1 MPMQT
6 FLLLLRGWT
15 LGYCGRPYGRWIT
28 LTCRTCRTDVHNIA
42 VGYKNAIKLL
52 FGFGVACKI
61 DSSVE
66 KNRRKSM
73 WYSWH
78 QVRHVTILP
87 PPEKQDSF
95 SKGASIWLLPSASL
109 KMFSLLTIQCHYLTW
124 QPQSRNILLLYQVW
138 DGRQRGRADK
148 VSLIG
153 S

>member
-66 KNRRKSM
+66 NNRRKSM

-87 PPEKQDSF
+87 PSEKQDSF

-109 KMFSLLTIQCHYLTW
+109 QMIFSLQYNATTW
-124 QPQSRNILLLYQVW
+124 LDSHKAEIFYFHTKS
-138 DGRQRGRADK
+138 DGRQRRRADK
-148 VSLIG
+148 ASWIG